1 MMTVGD
7 IRRQLEG
14 VPDEA
19 VIYAEI
25 ETEIEDLC
33 CAKVLGFRLRS
44 FDGFPVL
51 GVVVRVTE
59 EDECDLCSDDDEE
72 EDGEAWEVDADRREV
87 AEIYERIH
95 RSNLVG
101 MGVLPLQFLPGE
113 TRDTLGLTGKEL
125 FDVTG
130 IADALTPRKILA
142 VVARREDGSSV
153 AFRALA
159 RVDAP
164 VEIDYLAHGGI
175 LPAVLRQIIKAG

>member
-87 AEIYERIH
+87 AEIYSMT
-95 RSNLVG
+95 RSVPSTEVKVDRTPQSPESG
-101 MGVLPLQFLPGE
+101 S
-113 TRDTLGLTGKEL
+113 
-125 FDVTG
+125 
-130 IADALTPRKILA
+130 DA
-142 VVARREDGSSV
+142 
-153 AFRALA
+153 
-159 RVDAP
+159 
-164 VEIDYLAHGGI
+164 
-175 LPAVLRQIIKAG
+175 